1 MKKFLIYIWAGLL
14 AAGFCSCD
22 PDFLNLSDPDSFDVP
37 KFYQTEEDMND
48 ALSAV
53 YQATRR
59 FYNQMFFVTEMKS
72 DNASTTATGVSSGL
86 YYNFPSYNVSSTNT
100 IVANVW
106 NGLAYTINRSNW
118 VLRYL
123 DGVEF
128 ADEAERERIRQET
141 YFLRALANFYL
152 VRLYGEVPV
161 VNKVLETTSEVK
173 ALKRQPVEQVYGQII
188 ADLQPVADGDVLPA
202 FIAADDADFGRAT
215 NTAAAALLG
224 KVYLTMAAT
233 LGNDAY
239 YDDAITYL
247 QRACTLR
254 GYTELGTTFPRVF
267 GVANE
272 GNEEIIFQCMYLEGN
287 EDESSAFAY
296 YFQPL
301 SVTGVTSQAQG
312 RGFNSGEEN
321 LFNEYEEGDRRKST
335 SIVEYGN
342 TYYTRKYSDMTNA
355 LGYGGNNWIEL
366 RFADVF
372 LMLAEAYERTNNE
385 DLAKDYLDRVRSRA
399 ELPGYDESDAAY
411 HAAYPTLREA
421 IFHERRMEL
430 AFENH
435 RWFDLQ
441 RLYPTPELLNEYMHR
456 LATDYPRFNAF
467 HERDF
472 LLPIPFDEVHI
483 NPEGMYQ
490 NEGY

>member
-1 MKKFLIYIWAGLL
+1 MKKLLHYILASLCGLCL
-14 AAGFCSCD
+14 CSCD
-22 PDFLNLSDPDSFDVP
+22 ADFLDLSDPDSFDVP
-37 KFYQTEEDMND
+37 KYYQTEEDMEN
-48 ALSAV
+48 ALSAA
-53 YQATRR
+53 YQATRQ
-59 FYNQMFFVTEMKS
+59 FYNQLFFVTEMKS

-106 NGLAYTINRSNW
+106 NGLAYTINRSNL
-118 VLRYL
+118 VLKYL

-128 ADEAERERIRQET
+128 ADEAGRERIRHEAF
-141 YFLRALANFYL
+141 FLRALANFYL

-173 ALKRQPVEQVYGQII
+173 ALKRQPVEQVYEAII

-202 FIAADDADFGRAT
+202 FIEASDARFGHAT

-224 KVYLTMAAT
+224 KVYLTLAAT

-239 YDDAITYL
+239 YGDAITYL

-254 GYTELGTTFPRVF
+254 GYTELDTAFQDVF

-272 GNEEIIFQCMYLEGN
+272 GNGEIIFQCMYLEGN
-287 EDESSAFAY
+287 ESESSTFAY

-301 SVTGVTSQAQG
+301 MATGITSQAQG
-312 RGFNSGEEN
+312 RGFNSGEEG
-321 LFNEYEEGDRRKST
+321 LFLEYEAGDQRKPV
-335 SIVEYGN
+335 SIVPYEN
-342 TYYTRKYSDMTNA
+342 TYYTAKFVDMTDA

-372 LMLAEAYERTNNE
+372 LMLAEAYERTGDE
-385 DLAKDYLDRVRSRA
+385 PSAKDYLDRVRNRA
-399 ELPGYDESDAAY
+399 GLPGYDASDAAY

-430 AFENH
+430 AFENQ

-441 RLYPTPELLNEYMHR
+441 RLYPTPALLNDYMHR

-472 LLPIPFDEVHI
+472 LLPIPFDEAYI